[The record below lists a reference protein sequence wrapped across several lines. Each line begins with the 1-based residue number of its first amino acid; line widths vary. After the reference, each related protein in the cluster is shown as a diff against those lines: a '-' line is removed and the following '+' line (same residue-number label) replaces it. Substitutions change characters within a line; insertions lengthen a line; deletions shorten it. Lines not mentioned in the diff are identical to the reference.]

1 MKQDMRQ
8 LILEQVKEGKLT
20 IDEALDK
27 LERLESIDERAT
39 SASEHKYVDEPEQY
53 DRVDQYSVDSLT
65 TKVMSAF
72 DNLVSR
78 IKDSDLSL
86 NQASGPNVTYVKQF
100 PFSGETV
107 HVDLF
112 NANLVVEPSDLEECE
127 LTVTGRP
134 LRRQQVT
141 EEQALEQLQAAVQ
154 HAVSAN
160 TLSIR
165 LKDKSVRATVHLKV
179 PRRHYESFVLQTLNG
194 EISLSSLDTTSAQLM
209 TANGR
214 VNVRDLFSED
224 VKVSTANGSIE
235 IEESELKVL
244 KAKTANGQIITTG
257 VFERSEL
264 KTANG
269 NVRCELKTAQ
279 NAKVKASS
287 LAGSIALMLP
297 HGAEVYGE
305 LETNFGG
312 LNCNLDDMELI
323 RDQKEIV
330 NRKLHFV
337 SGRGRSPKI
346 EVEADTKTGTISVTH
361 GVHLSPQAL

>member
-1 MKQDMRQ
+1 
-8 LILEQVKEGKLT
+8 
-20 IDEALDK
+20 
-27 LERLESIDERAT
+27 
-39 SASEHKYVDEPEQY
+39 
-53 DRVDQYSVDSLT
+53 
-65 TKVMSAF
+65 
-72 DNLVSR
+72 
-78 IKDSDLSL
+78 
-86 NQASGPNVTYVKQF
+86 
-100 PFSGETV
+100 
-107 HVDLF
+107 
-112 NANLVVEPSDLEECE
+112 
-127 LTVTGRP
+127 
-134 LRRQQVT
+134 
-141 EEQALEQLQAAVQ
+141 
-154 HAVSAN
+154 
-160 TLSIR
+160 
-165 LKDKSVRATVHLKV
+165 
-179 PRRHYESFVLQTLNG
+179 
-194 EISLSSLDTTSAQLM
+194 M

>member
-27 LERLESIDERAT
+27 LERLEALDQQQST
-39 SASEHKYVDEPEQY
+39 TASNHKYVDEPEQY
-53 DRVDQYSVDSLT
+53 DRVDHYTVDSLT
-65 TKVMSAF
+65 SKVMSAF
-72 DNLVSR
+72 DGLVNR
-78 IKDSDLSL
+78 IKESDLSL
-86 NQASGPNVTYVKQF
+86 NQTSGPNVTYVKQF
-100 PFSGETV
+100 PFSGETI
-107 HVDLF
+107 HLDLF
-112 NANLVVEPSDLEECE
+112 NANAVVEPSDLEECE

-134 LRRQQVT
+134 LRQVN
-141 EEQALEQLQAAVQ
+141 EEQALEQLQASLQ
-154 HAVSAN
+154 HSVSAN

-165 LKDKSVRATVHLKV
+165 LKDKRVRATIHLKV
-179 PRRHYESFVLQTLNG
+179 PRRHYEAFVLQTLNG
-194 EISLSSLDTTSAQLM
+194 EITLSSLDATSVQLM

-214 VNVRDLFSED
+214 IHVRDLYSED
-224 VKVSTANGSIE
+224 LKASTANGSIE
-235 IEESELKVL
+235 VEESEVKML
-244 KAKTANGQIITTG
+244 KAKTANGQIIANG
-257 VFERSEL
+257 IFERSEL

-269 NVRCELKTAQ
+269 NVRCELKTAHD
-279 NAKVKASS
+279 AKIQASS

-312 LNCNLDDMELI
+312 LNCNLDEMEVI
-323 RDQKEIV
+323 RDQKDVV

-337 SGRGRSPKI
+337 SGRDRTPKI

-361 GVHLSPQAL
+361 GVHLSPQAF

>member
-27 LERLESIDERAT
+27 LERLEAIDQKQ
-39 SASEHKYVDEPEQY
+39 SPASEHKYVDEPEQY
-53 DRVDQYSVDSLT
+53 DRVDHYTVDSLT
-65 TKVMSAF
+65 SKVMSAF
-72 DNLVSR
+72 DGLVNR
-78 IKDSDLSL
+78 IKESDLSL
-86 NQASGPNVTYVKQF
+86 NQTSGPNVTYVKQF
-100 PFSGETV
+100 PFSGETI
-107 HVDLF
+107 HLDLF
-112 NANLVVEPSDLEECE
+112 NANAIVEPGDLEECE

-134 LRRQQVT
+134 LRQVN
-141 EEQALEQLQAAVQ
+141 EEQALEQLQAALQ
-154 HAVSAN
+154 HSVSAN

-165 LKDKSVRATVHLKV
+165 LKDKRVRATVHLKI
-179 PRRHYESFVLQTLNG
+179 PRRHYESLVLQTLNG
-194 EISLSSLDTTSAQLM
+194 EVTLSSLDATSVQLM

-214 VNVRDLFSED
+214 IHVRDLFSEE
-224 VKVSTANGSIE
+224 VKTSTANGSIE
-235 IEESELKVL
+235 IEESEIKSL
-244 KAKTANGQIITTG
+244 KAKTANGQVIATG

-269 NVRCELKTAQ
+269 NVRCELKTVQ
-279 NAKVKASS
+279 DAKIQASS

-312 LNCNLDDMELI
+312 LNCNLDEMELI
-323 RDQKEIV
+323 RDQKEVV
-330 NRKLHFV
+330 NRKLHFL
-337 SGRGRSPKI
+337 SGRGRTPKI
-346 EVEADTKTGTISVTH
+346 EVAADTKTGTISVTH